1 MPRIGNQFASN
12 IAREFIE
19 DHLGKL
25 TEEEIKNILKRKTN
39 LRINSIDNLYKEV
52 LAESYQAAKLEMM
65 ERLKKSNKKKLGD
78 GYYKGRKRAFFM
90 IDDSKLYKGVM

>member
-1 MPRIGNQFASN
+1 MAKIGDKFASD

-25 TEEEIKNILKRKTN
+25 TEEEIKNTLKRKTN
-39 LRINSIDNLYKEV
+39 LRINTIDALYKEA

-65 ERLKKSNKKKLGD
+65 ERLKKSKQEKKGE
-78 GYYKGRKRAFFM
+78 GYYKGRKRSFFNV
-90 IDDSKLYKGVM
+90 DDSKLYKGVV